1 LRWREKSFDFVLPS
15 DVGEDGRPMGLKRI
29 LLMGNPNVGK
39 SVFFSR
45 ITGVKVIASN
55 YPGTTVG
62 FTKGSMKLGE
72 EEVEVIDVPGTYT
85 LEATSKAEEVASQML
100 QDGDLVINVAD
111 ATNLERNLYL
121 TQELL
126 ERQIPVIVALNIWD
140 DTKHKGISIDVA
152 KLEER
157 LGVPV
162 LPTVAVTGQGI
173 KELVDRIP
181 EAISPALPQR
191 TRDER
196 WAAVGDIIEHVQTI
210 THHHHTWLER
220 LQDASIKPL
229 TGLPIA
235 AVVLAASFLVIRFIG
250 EGLIGYVLEP
260 LFENL
265 WAPLM
270 MKLSVALGSSGFWHD
285 MLIGNLFD
293 GEIDFF
299 QSMGVLT
306 TGLFIPLG
314 AVLPYILAFYL
325 ILGLLEDV
333 GYLPRLA
340 VLLDNLMHRMGLHG
354 YAIIPTMLGLGCCVP
369 AIMATR
375 ILESKRER
383 FIAATLISIA
393 IPCAASQAMIIGL
406 VGAEGGQYVAMVY
419 GTLFVVWLTLGLILN
434 RAVRGFSPELLI
446 EIPPY
451 RRPSWRGVLTK
462 LWMRTYGF
470 LREALPIILLAIFAI
485 GILYHLGVFDA
496 IANFTAPVVSGLFGL
511 PEEGVVAIVVG
522 FLRKDVAIGLLAPLS
537 LSAAQLVVGSVV
549 LTMFL
554 PCIAAFVVLARELGI
569 KGLLMAIGIMLAAT
583 VVVGG
588 LLNLVL

>member
-1 LRWREKSFDFVLPS
+1 LSS
-15 DVGEDGRPMGLKRI
+15 SCHQSGGEDGRPTGLKRI
-29 LLMGNPNVGK
+29 LLIGNPNVGK

-85 LEATSKAEEVASQML
+85 LEPTSKAEEVASQML

-140 DTKHKGISIDVA
+140 DTKHKGITIDVA

-181 EAISPALPQR
+181 EATSPALPQR
-191 TRDER
+191 THDER

-220 LQDASIKPL
+220 LQDASVKPR

-235 AVVLAASFLVIRFIG
+235 AFTLVASFFVIRFIG
-250 EGLIGYVLEP
+250 EGLIGYVMEP
-260 LFENL
+260 LFDKL

-270 MKLSVALGSSGFWHD
+270 MKLSGLLGSGFWHD
-285 MLIGNLFD
+285 MLIGKLFD

-340 VLLDNLMHRMGLHG
+340 VLLDNLMHRVGLHG
-354 YAIIPTMLGLGCCVP
+354 YAIIPTMLGLGCAVP
-369 AIMATR
+369 AILSTR

-393 IPCAASQAMIIGL
+393 LPCAASQAMIIGL
-406 VGAEGGQYVAMVY
+406 VGAEGWQYVAMIY
-419 GTLFVVWLTLGLILN
+419 GTLFLVWLILGLIIN
-434 RAVRGFSPELLI
+434 RVARGFSPELLI

-451 RRPSWRGVLTK
+451 RRPSWRAVFTK
-462 LWMRTYGF
+462 LWMRVYGF
-470 LREALPIILLAIFAI
+470 LREALPIILIAIFAI
-485 GILYHLGVFDA
+485 GILYNLGVFDA
-496 IANFTAPVVSGLFGL
+496 IANFAAPVVSGLFGL
-511 PEEGVVAIVVG
+511 PEDSVVAIVVG

-537 LSAAQLVVGSVV
+537 LSATQLVVGCVV

-554 PCIAAFVVLARELGI
+554 PCIAAFVVLARELGV
-569 KGLLMAIGIMLAAT
+569 KGLLAAIGIMLAAT
-583 VVVGG
+583 AIVGG